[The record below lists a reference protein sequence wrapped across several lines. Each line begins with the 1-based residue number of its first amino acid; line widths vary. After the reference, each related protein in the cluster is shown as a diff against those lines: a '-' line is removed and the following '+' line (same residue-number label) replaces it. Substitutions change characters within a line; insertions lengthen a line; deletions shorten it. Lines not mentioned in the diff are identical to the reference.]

1 MSGPKG
7 CRTTVDSQW
16 NNNKEIHS
24 RLPPIFIPN
33 KVYSKE
39 TPPPHDEANLL
50 ALASNTS
57 KIRIQQTLNNN
68 QIPIIKISRAAVS
81 CSAGSFSKTYNPPNA
96 IGWKLLTIPNHTNSR
111 YNHYHIPVKLSF
123 PRAVSSDFPL
133 RNFAD
138 PWIRWCTGKSSQ
150 GYAFKH
156 YCMYSFCVFCYHE
169 FREAFHSLISIRCW
183 YSIDAGR

>member
-16 NNNKEIHS
+16 NRNNKELHS

-68 QIPIIKISRAAVS
+68 QIPIIKINQAVVS
-81 CSAGSFSKTYNPPNA
+81 CSAGSFSKTYNPPIA
-96 IGWKLLTIPNHTNSR
+96 IGWRFITKSNHAKTAKWPTLQ
-111 YNHYHIPVKLSF
+111 PVKCNRVACLDTGSRIE
-123 PRAVSSDFPL
+123 PTNL
-133 RNFAD
+133 RFRQ
-138 PWIRWCTGKSSQ
+138 WSRWC
-150 GYAFKH
+150 
-156 YCMYSFCVFCYHE
+156 
-169 FREAFHSLISIRCW
+169 L
-183 YSIDAGR
+183 YSIGAGRWLWPTGHVPPTRNCFQLSKDLYC